1 MNKLKN
7 AIVNWGKKEIEIQL
21 GIINIKTNKFTISY
35 ILTVLFLIWVDLIIL
50 YFHPYL
56 V

>member
-1 MNKLKN
+1 MSKLKN
-7 AIVNWGKKEIEIQL
+7 EIVNWGKKEIEIQL
-21 GIINIKTNKFTISY
+21 DIINIKTNKFTILY
-35 ILTVLFLIWVDLIIL
+35 IISVLFLIWFDLVIL